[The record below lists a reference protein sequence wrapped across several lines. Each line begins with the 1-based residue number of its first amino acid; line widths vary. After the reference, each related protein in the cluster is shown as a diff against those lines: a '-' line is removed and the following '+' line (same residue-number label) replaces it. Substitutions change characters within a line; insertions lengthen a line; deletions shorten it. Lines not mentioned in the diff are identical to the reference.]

1 MTEEPETIRDSRFTA
16 EISNRM
22 RVPDRIM
29 VAGEAQTRSPGFGI
43 NGPTNFIQSRQRRQ

>member
-1 MTEEPETIRDSRFTA
+1 MADEEPVRDPRFTA

-29 VAGEAQTRSPGFGI
+29 VAGENQICWCHRPLFWNKQQLELFMVSL
-43 NGPTNFIQSRQRRQ
+43 